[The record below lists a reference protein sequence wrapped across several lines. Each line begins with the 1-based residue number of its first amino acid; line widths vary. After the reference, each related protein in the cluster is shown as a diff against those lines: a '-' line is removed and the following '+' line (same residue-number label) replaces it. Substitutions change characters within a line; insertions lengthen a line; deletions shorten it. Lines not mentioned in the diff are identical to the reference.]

1 MNNAIKFPTMDA
13 INFSRMIAYNAM
25 DMNVGMWQIK
35 IVVDKLKICDIIRLK
50 NKGEKYDNQFYKR
63 YA

>member
-1 MNNAIKFPTMDA
+1 MW
-13 INFSRMIAYNAM
+13 RMWWVFAK
-25 DMNVGMWQIK
+25 IK